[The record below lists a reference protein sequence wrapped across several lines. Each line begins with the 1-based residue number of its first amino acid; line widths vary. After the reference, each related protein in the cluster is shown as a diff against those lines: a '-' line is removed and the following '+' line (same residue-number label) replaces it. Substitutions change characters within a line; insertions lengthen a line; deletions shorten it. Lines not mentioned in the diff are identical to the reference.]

1 MSQKKLNVDVTWN
14 EDFKRWDTISTL
26 EVGDKVRVSALY
38 ILPSLLEDRVAAWG
52 LIKQLMEHYQR
63 MESSARVQEVR

>member
-26 EVGDKVRVSALY
+26 EVGDMVRVSALY
-38 ILPSLLEDRVAAWG
+38 ILPSLLEDRVAACG